1 MQLAQSLDS
10 IGKRALAGYLALW
23 GASTAYLALRG
34 ADWTFPV
41 VSLLLFACTFGALGW
56 FLTRKSDAPPVAVT
70 APRFQVA
77 VLLAYLAIYA
87 FVLVGWGLGAIKE
100 LVPPGAM
107 REWLV
112 LAYKLL
118 IHVALPAALI
128 AWAGGALADTFDP
141 GLRRKGVVPAL
152 LILSGLM
159 FGLLAVVSP
168 SLAEL
173 AELGVTGG
181 AILPLGACLVAVD
194 GDRGGALRGI
204 PVPGRPAIESGC
216 LASVTAG
223 RDPDRQCDLRADALA
238 GTVPARRT
246 RDRRLVD
253 RSAGGCGILHRFALS
268 HRGAVRRAVGTHA
281 QSAAADH
288 GARCGRCPAECRR
301 DDSRFHLIPA
311 LRWRRSLRSN
321 LRSCSIRCLTLSRHV
336 AVMARK
342 GGPLS

>member
-181 AILPLGACLVAVD
+181 AILPWVLASWLWMAIEAGLCEEYLFRAGLQSSLAAWLRSPLAAILIASVIFALMHWPGLYLRGGPGTDGWSTDPLEVAAFCIASLSPIAVLFGVLWARTRSLLLLIVVHGAVD
-194 GDRGGALRGI
+194 AL
-204 PVPGRPAIESGC
+204 PNAAEMF
-216 LASVTAG
+216 
-223 RDPDRQCDLRADALA
+223 RAF
-238 GTVPARRT
+238 T
-246 RDRRLVD
+246 
-253 RSAGGCGILHRFALS
+253 
-268 HRGAVRRAVGTHA
+268 
-281 QSAAADH
+281 
-288 GARCGRCPAECRR
+288 
-301 DDSRFHLIPA
+301 
-311 LRWRRSLRSN
+311 
-321 LRSCSIRCLTLSRHV
+321 
-336 AVMARK
+336 
-342 GGPLS
+342 